1 MLDGTV
7 SAQLARLIRTTVLC
21 GGVAR
26 AELDRLPG
34 LDPALLGE
42 DLIRVPLDSAFR
54 MWELAAATAG
64 PTVGL
69 LVAGTAKPGSLHVW
83 DYLIGTAPTLTD
95 GLRAASELRAVVTAP
110 DIAGEVSE
118 DGQLITV
125 RRVDAGDIAFG
136 PTEEFAQAL
145 LLRRAREATRQRL
158 IPVRVTFKHR
168 VRGSH
173 QYLVDEFGTRNIEF
187 GAPHTEITFRDPG
200 PLPLGADPQVG
211 RIMRHYAELTIASAR
226 MAPNWRDQLR
236 AAMIDAL
243 HRDDLSLDT
252 VAHRLAM
259 SPRTLQRRLGDHG
272 TRWRAEVELVRHDY
286 ATELLRDTD
295 LPVRAVATRLGYT
308 DARALRRAFHRWTG
322 QSPDTFRRNQRAG
335 RTRSI

>member
-7 SAQLARLIRTTVLC
+7 SAQLARLIRATVLRE
-21 GGVAR
+21 GVAR
-26 AELDRLPG
+26 AELERLPG

-42 DLIRVPLDSAFR
+42 DLIRVPLDTAFR

-69 LVAGTAKPGSLHVW
+69 LVAGAARSGSLHVW
-83 DYLIGTAPTLTD
+83 DYLISTAPTLAE

-110 DIAGEVSE
+110 DISGEVTE

-158 IPVRVTFKHR
+158 IPVRMTFKHR

-187 GAPHTEITFRDPG
+187 GAAHTEITLRDPG
-200 PLPLGADPQVG
+200 PLPLGADPHLG

-226 MAPNWRDQLR
+226 TAPSWHDQLR

-243 HRDDLSLDT
+243 HSDDLTLDT

-272 TRWRAEVELVRHDY
+272 TRWRAEVEFVRHDY
-286 ATELLRDTD
+286 ATKLLRDTD
-295 LPVRAVATRLGYT
+295 LPVRSVATRVGYT
-308 DARALRRAFHRWTG
+308 DARALRRAFHRWAY
-322 QSPDTFRRNQRAG
+322 QSPDTFRRQHRG
-335 RTRSI
+335 SHTRST